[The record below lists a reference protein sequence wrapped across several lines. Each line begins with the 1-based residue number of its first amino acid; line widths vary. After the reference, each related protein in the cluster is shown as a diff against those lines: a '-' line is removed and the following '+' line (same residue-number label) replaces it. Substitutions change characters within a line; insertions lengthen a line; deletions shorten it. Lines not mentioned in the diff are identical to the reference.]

1 MKRTFLLALALLSF
15 AVPAAAEAGIYHVYT
30 CAAGGRAYANNAWK
44 VSADVDGITEDAD
57 CAGGLGL
64 IAPQNARTPN
74 NQYTTLAFTSPV
86 GTSIADF
93 ALTRQI
99 GYTNLTAPE
108 THRYYLLYTLGSTH
122 FAGGGDCCNPTR
134 DALNAQR
141 SWYGYEQENF
151 NISRSSVGMRSF
163 PALGAYRGDA
173 RSLALRLGCYNR
185 GTPCSVAGGG
195 GAGVSHLL
203 HGADITIND
212 AVAPSVTVEAS
223 GLLDGAPR
231 HGSDPVTVSASD
243 GAGIRRV
250 EILDHT
256 HGETVVG
263 VEDYAEV
270 PTDTNRLCDYSQ
282 PAPCPGL
289 SRETVRATSLPA
301 GDRLLTVRVT
311 DTGGNVVQRGPYA
324 VTVLTPSDRGAFNGI
339 GATDTGTLDV
349 RWTKGSKRSRTLR
362 YGARA
367 GIRGRLLNASGGPV
381 SGARVTL
388 LTRDLRR
395 EAPLVQRVTLL
406 TGQDGSFRTTVSAT
420 ASRML
425 QFSWL
430 SHVNDVRF
438 TSNAYL
444 TLRARASAR
453 LAVSTRR
460 PRVGRRFTLSGR
472 LRGVSRSGVTVI
484 LQGRARGSRRWE
496 TFADT
501 VSTRSGRFRAR
512 YRFRSSASK
521 GRRFVFRARIR
532 PSSRFPYST
541 GYSPTVT
548 VRVG

>member
-30 CAAGGRAYANNAWK
+30 CAAGGRTYANNAWK
-44 VSADVDGITEDAD
+44 VSTDVDGITEDAN

-64 IAPQNARTPN
+64 TAAAGARTPN

-93 ALTRQI
+93 SLTREI
-99 GYTNLTAPE
+99 VFTNPTAAE

-134 DALNAQR
+134 NALNAQQ
-141 SWYGYEQENF
+141 SWYAYPEGNF
-151 NISRSSVGMRSF
+151 TIPRSSVGMRSF

-173 RSLALRLGCYNR
+173 RFLALRLGCYNR
-185 GTPCSVAGGG
+185 TNPCSVAAGGRV
-195 GAGVSHLL
+195 AQLL
-203 HGADITIND
+203 HGADIAVSD
-212 AVAPSVTVEAS
+212 VVAPSVTVEAS
-223 GLLDGAPR
+223 GLLDGAAR

-263 VEDYAEV
+263 VEDYAVV
-270 PTDTNRLCDYSQ
+270 PTDTKRLCDYSQ

-367 GIRGRLLNASGGPV
+367 GIHGRLLNAGGGPV
-381 SGARVTL
+381 SNARVTL

-420 ASRML
+420 ASRLL

-548 VRVG
+548 VRVRG